1 MTAQKLFEGTNALA
15 ELQRELHVRDIHH
28 VFLVRGKHSYEACG
42 AQSHF
47 EGIFAAEQIGVTEF
61 YDFDTNPKMEDVE
74 KGLSQLSATEAA
86 AILAVGGGSVLD
98 MAKLIRY
105 KYTSQRL
112 PLIAVPTTAGT
123 GAEATPFAVCYVNGV
138 KTSVDNPDILPD
150 IAVLFPEFTY
160 ANSPYLTACTGFDA
174 LAQAIEAYWNV
185 NATSVSDRYAEEAIS
200 LIWDT
205 LPACVNHPLPELR
218 NKMLKGAYW
227 AGKAIAITRTTAPHA
242 FSYAFTSKCGYPHG
256 HAVSLT
262 FPFFFELNVN
272 GWKSGNTLQSQ
283 VDKSLYQEK
292 MNRLIDTLQLDI
304 YRLKEEFLIYIQS
317 LRLELKVKQNNIK
330 QLLDCV
336 NLERLKNNPSVVG
349 AEEIKELDNWLNS

>member
-47 EGIFAAEQIGVTEF
+47 EEIFAAEQIGVTEF

-74 KGLSQLSATEAA
+74 KGLSQLSATETA

-123 GAEATPFAVCYVNGV
+123 GAEATPFAVCYVDGV

-160 ANSPYLTACTGFDA
+160 ANSSYLTACTGFDA

-256 HAVSLT
+256 HAVALT

-272 GWKSGNTLQSQ
+272 GWKQGGALQPS
-283 VDKSLYQEK
+283 VDIALYQNK
-292 MNRLIDTLQLDI
+292 MIRLVQW
-304 YRLKEEFLIYIQS
+304 
-317 LRLELKVKQNNIK
+317 LRLEDTHLMEEMKAYVQSIHLGLNGNLDNLE
-330 QLLDCV
+330 QLLDDV
-336 NLERLKNNPSVVG
+336 NLERLNNNPVTISSV
-349 AEEIKELDNWLNS
+349 AKKSLLTALFL

>member
-1 MTAQKLFEGTNALA
+1 MTAQKLFEGADALA
-15 ELQRELHVRDIHH
+15 GLQQELHVRDIHH

-42 AQSHF
+42 AQSHL

-160 ANSPYLTACTGFDA
+160 ANSSYLTACTGFDA

-218 NKMLKGAYW
+218 NKMLKGAYL

-256 HAVSLT
+256 HAVALT

-272 GWKSGNTLQSQ
+272 GWKSRNTLQSQ